1 MNYSNKAENLMDDF
15 RNRNPDI
22 KLFFRFIFTFI
33 NQMKLKMI
41 LFTCFILYTI
51 SDI

>member
-1 MNYSNKAENLMDDF
+1 MDDF

-22 KLFFRFIFTFI
+22 KLFFKLRFIFTFI
-33 NQMKLKMI
+33 DQMKLKMI